1 MTLHK
6 TYTGWWFQPLWKILV
21 SWDDYSQY
29 VYIYMCVC
37 MENKIMFETTSQYKT
52 DEQRNSTYVCGSQC
66 HASEDELRI
75 PRSLLPRTD
84 GQPYHTPTGWS
95 PISSWEKTWGL
106 ATYIGES
113 WMTFPGI
120 LWMKLLA
127 HLAKSMFA
135 QFAVDRSYLYPPWLI
150 LNSKLLIL
158 PHGVAGKTQ
167 TLFGKFPLFAKSKI
181 NLALELQYLVHTPFL
196 RLNILPSGNLT

>member
-1 MTLHK
+1 
-6 TYTGWWFQPLWKILV
+6 
-21 SWDDYSQY
+21 
-29 VYIYMCVC
+29 
-37 MENKIMFETTSQYKT
+37 MFETTNQYKT
-52 DEQRNSTYVCGSQC
+52 DEQRNSTYVCGSQR

-75 PRSLLPRTD
+75 PRNLLPRAD

-106 ATYIGES
+106 AAYIGES
-113 WMTFPGI
+113 WMTFPGS

-127 HLAKSMFA
+127 HLAN
-135 QFAVDRSYLYPPWLI
+135 QFS
-150 LNSKLLIL
+150 LNSRLIGPICIPHDWFWTQNCWL

-167 TLFGKFPLFAKSKI
+167 TLFGKFPLFFANSKF